1 LSNADDAALLAQSD
15 VRQRIAVAIERGI
28 EAYMP
33 AVFPDIRGHWA
44 RDAVLRLKSQ
54 GIVEGVGTMFQPDRP
69 MTRAEFVTML
79 ERTFHF
85 SSSGLCA
92 AAGAGG
98 ATVSAAVYGGG
109 GTGCQPAA
117 PAAGFRDVTP
127 KHWAYATLQQA
138 AALGLLQGYPDGTLR
153 PDGPVSR
160 AEAAALLS
168 RLIGAAGGTPMIAG
182 GAPMTAGAAPF
193 ADVAPAYWA
202 AGDISRL
209 YAAGLVD
216 GVMDKLYMPERP
228 MTRAEMAAL
237 LDRYTASHK

>member
-1 LSNADDAALLAQSD
+1 
-15 VRQRIAVAIERGI
+15 
-28 EAYMP
+28 
-33 AVFPDIRGHWA
+33 
-44 RDAVLRLKSQ
+44 
-54 GIVEGVGTMFQPDRP
+54 
-69 MTRAEFVTML
+69 
-79 ERTFHF
+79 
-85 SSSGLCA
+85 
-92 AAGAGG
+92 
-98 ATVSAAVYGGG
+98 VYGGG

-168 RLIGAAGGTPMIAG
+168 RLIGAAGGTPITAGGTPITAGGTPITAGGAPMIAGGAPMIAG